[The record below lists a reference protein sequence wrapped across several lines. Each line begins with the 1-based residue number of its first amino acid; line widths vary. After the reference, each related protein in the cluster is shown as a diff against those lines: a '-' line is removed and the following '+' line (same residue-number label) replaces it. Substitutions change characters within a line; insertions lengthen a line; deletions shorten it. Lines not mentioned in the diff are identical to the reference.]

1 MTTRSFTI
9 IILAH
14 VCVFMISTS
23 IAQLVIDTNSEPV
36 EAGDEYFIRPA
47 ITGNGG
53 TTLVN
58 RNGSC
63 PLDVGLDQNSDLPG
77 LIVIFTPFS
86 SNHDDDDVRLSRD
99 LRVQFRA
106 SNCGQSSEWRL
117 GERDATSDRRLI
129 TTGRDDGTVG
139 SFGNFFRIVQSQT
152 LGIYNIQWCPTEVCP
167 RCWFACGTIGIIRE
181 NGKSLLALDGGDA
194 LPVLFLKE

>member
-1 MTTRSFTI
+1 MTTRSFTV

-14 VCVFMISTS
+14 VCVFMITTS
-23 IAQLVIDTNSEPV
+23 IAQLVIDTNGEPV
-36 EAGDEYFIRPA
+36 EAGDEYFIRPI

-53 TTLVN
+53 TTLVT

-63 PLDVGLDQNSDLPG
+63 PLDVGLEQNYDLPG
-77 LIVIFTPFS
+77 LIAVFTPFS
-86 SNHDDDDVRLSRD
+86 SDHDDEDVRLSRD
-99 LRVQFRA
+99 LRVQFLA

-117 GERDATSDRRLI
+117 GERDATSGRRLI

-152 LGIYNIQWCPTEVCP
+152 LGIYNIQWCPREVCP
-167 RCWFACGTIGIIRE
+167 SCWFECGTIGIIRE

-194 LPVLFLKE
+194 LPVVFQKE